1 MHPAPPFVV
10 TLGEILWDMF
20 PSGPRF
26 GGAPA
31 NFAHHVASLGVEV
44 AIVSAVG
51 NDELGD
57 VALRNLRE
65 STIATQHVL
74 VSERFATGRVEVAV
88 DTHGHASYRFNDE
101 EAWDHVPW
109 TPELERLA
117 SRVDAVCFGT
127 LAQRHEE
134 SRKTIRRFLEATP
147 AKALRV
153 LDLNLRS
160 PFYDDDTI
168 QSSLE
173 LANIL
178 KLNDEELKLVGE
190 KFIGAGDEMAQSKKL
205 LERFDLELVAVTRGS
220 RGGLLVSKG
229 ASSEEPAQ
237 PTTVRDTVGA
247 GDTFTAAV
255 TVGLLRN
262 LPLATINRVACR
274 MAEFVCSQTGATPRL
289 PDELLRLWPA
299 ATHR

>member
-1 MHPAPPFVV
+1 MHPSPSFVV

-20 PSGPRF
+20 PTGPRF

-31 NFAHHVASLGVEV
+31 NFAHHVASLGVDV

-57 VALRNLRE
+57 AALGKLRE
-65 STIATQHVL
+65 STIHTQHVF
-74 VSERFATGRVEVAV
+74 VSERFATGRVEVAI
-88 DTHGHASYRFNDE
+88 DSRGHASYRFNDE
-101 EAWDHVPW
+101 EAWDHIPW
-109 TPELERLA
+109 TPAMEPLA

-127 LAQRHEE
+127 LAQRHDE
-134 SRKTIRRFLEATP
+134 SRQTIRRFLEATP

-178 KLNDEELKLVGE
+178 KLNDDELKLVAE
-190 KFIGAGDEMAQSKKL
+190 KFVGPGDELAQSRKL
-205 LERFDLELVAVTRGS
+205 LDRFDLELVAVTRGS
-220 RGGLLVSKG
+220 RGGLLVSKE
-229 ASSEEPAQ
+229 ACSEEPAQ
-237 PTTVRDTVGA
+237 ATTVRDTVGA

-255 TVGLLRN
+255 TVGLLKK
-262 LPLATINRVACR
+262 LPLETINRTACR
-274 MAEFVCSQTGATPRL
+274 MAEFVCSQSGATPRL
-289 PDELLRLWPA
+289 PEELLSLWS
-299 ATHR
+299 ATTDR